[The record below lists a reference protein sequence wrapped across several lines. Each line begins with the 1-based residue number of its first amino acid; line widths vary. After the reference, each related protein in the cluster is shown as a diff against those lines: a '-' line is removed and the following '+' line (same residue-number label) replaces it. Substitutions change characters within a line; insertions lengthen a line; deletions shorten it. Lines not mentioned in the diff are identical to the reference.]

1 MKTPGQSINLTFNSV
16 GQGMNLKV
24 KAFGITK
31 DIVGEREINIKTDG
45 QSVAELRYELNTKY
59 PALLSLKS
67 LFIAVNNI
75 YAHEQTMLKESDE
88 IALIP
93 PVSGG

>member
-1 MKTPGQSINLTFNSV
+1 MAKYII
-16 GQGMNLKV
+16 

-31 DIVGEREINIKTDG
+31 DILGARETLFELDGETVGSLRKALKQRYPSLLEI
-45 QSVAELRYELNTKY
+45 R
-59 PALLSLKS
+59 SLM
-67 LFIAVNNI
+67 IAVNNN
-75 YAHEQTMLKESDE
+75 YAEDQLYLSDSDE

>member
-1 MKTPGQSINLTFNSV
+1 MEIINKY
-16 GQGMNLKV
+16 KV

-31 DIVGEREINIKTDG
+31 DLLGGREAIIETKGDTVGHLRL
-45 QSVAELRYELNTKY
+45 SLAEKY
-59 PALLSLKS
+59 PELSDLRS
-67 LFIAVNNI
+67 LYIAVNND
-75 YAHEQTMLKESDE
+75 YAGDEVILTDSDE

>member
-1 MKTPGQSINLTFNSV
+1 MAKYVL
-16 GQGMNLKV
+16 

-31 DIVGEREINIKTDG
+31 DILGARENVLEFEGSTVG
-45 QSVAELRYELNTKY
+45 SLRRALKDRY
-59 PALLSLKS
+59 PSLLTISSLM
-67 LFIAVNNI
+67 IAVNNA
-75 YAHEQTMLKESDE
+75 YAEDDVSISESDE

>member
-1 MKTPGQSINLTFNSV
+1 MKY
-16 GQGMNLKV
+16 KV

-31 DIVGEREINIKTDG
+31 DIVGGREYVVDMQGKTVRDLRNELESRHP
-45 QSVAELRYELNTKY
+45 QLRELR
-59 PALLSLKS
+59 S
-67 LFIAVNNI
+67 LFIAVNNN
-75 YAHEQTMLKESDE
+75 YAEDDTDLTESDE

>member
-1 MKTPGQSINLTFNSV
+1 
-16 GQGMNLKV
+16 MNKYKL

-31 DIVGEREINIKTDG
+31 DLLGGRETSIEING
-45 QSVAELRYELNTKY
+45 QTVGALRAALNERYPELLNLRS
-59 PALLSLKS
+59 LL
-67 LFIAVNNI
+67 IAVNDD
-75 YAHEQTMLKESDE
+75 YADEDVVLNPTDE

>member
-1 MKTPGQSINLTFNSV
+1 
-16 GQGMNLKV
+16 MNKYRI

-31 DIVGEREINIKTDG
+31 DLLGGRETFIETQG
-45 QSVAELRYELNTKY
+45 QTVADLRAALHSRFPELLGLR
-59 PALLSLKS
+59 S
-67 LFIAVNNI
+67 LFIAVNND
-75 YAHEQTMLKESDE
+75 YADDEILLKPSDE

>member
-1 MKTPGQSINLTFNSV
+1 
-16 GQGMNLKV
+16 MNKYRI

-31 DIVGEREINIKTDG
+31 DLLGGRETFIEIKGQTVADLRVALNERYPQLLG
-45 QSVAELRYELNTKY
+45 LR
-59 PALLSLKS
+59 S
-67 LFIAVNNI
+67 LFIAVNND
-75 YAHEQTMLKESDE
+75 YADENILLHPNDE

>member
-1 MKTPGQSINLTFNSV
+1 
-16 GQGMNLKV
+16 MNKYRV

-31 DIVGEREINIKTDG
+31 DLLGGREAFIETQG
-45 QSVAELRYELNTKY
+45 RTVADLRAALNARFPELMGLR
-59 PALLSLKS
+59 S
-67 LFIAVNNI
+67 LFIAVNND
-75 YAHEQTMLKESDE
+75 YADDDILLDASDE

>member
-1 MKTPGQSINLTFNSV
+1 
-16 GQGMNLKV
+16 MNKYRV

-31 DIVGEREINIKTDG
+31 DLLGGRETFIEIDG
-45 QSVAELRYELNTKY
+45 QTVADLRAALNERY
-59 PALLSLKS
+59 PQLLGLRSL
-67 LFIAVNNI
+67 LLAVNND
-75 YAHEQTMLKESDE
+75 YADDEIQLSLSDE

>member
-1 MKTPGQSINLTFNSV
+1 
-16 GQGMNLKV
+16 MNKYRV

-31 DIVGEREINIKTDG
+31 DLLGGRETFIEIDG
-45 QSVAELRYELNTKY
+45 QTVADLRAALNERY
-59 PALLSLKS
+59 PQLLGLRS
-67 LFIAVNNI
+67 LFIAVNND
-75 YAHEQTMLKESDE
+75 YADDEIQLSLSDE

>member
-1 MKTPGQSINLTFNSV
+1 MFDAMVT
-16 GQGMNLKV
+16 LKI

-31 DIVGEREINIKTDG
+31 DILGSRNVELTLTEDG
-45 QSVAELRYELNTKY
+45 TVSGLRKMLSEKY
-59 PALLSLKS
+59 PHMKGLKS
-67 LFIAVNNI
+67 LYIAVNNE
-75 YAHEQTMLKESDE
+75 YAEDSVVLTGEEE

>member
-1 MKTPGQSINLTFNSV
+1 MRYT
-16 GQGMNLKV
+16 V

-31 DIVGEREINIKTDG
+31 EMVGGKEIGLEVTTETVGGLRE
-45 QSVAELRYELNTKY
+45 ELIRNY
-59 PALLSLKS
+59 PQLVGLRSLL
-67 LFIAVNNI
+67 IAVNNAYTPDETQI
-75 YAHEQTMLKESDE
+75 FEHDE

>member
-1 MKTPGQSINLTFNSV
+1 
-16 GQGMNLKV
+16 MNKYRV

-31 DIVGEREINIKTDG
+31 DLLGGRETFVETEG
-45 QSVAELRYELNTKY
+45 QTVADLRAALNSRFPELLG
-59 PALLSLKS
+59 LKS
-67 LFIAVNNI
+67 LFIAVNND
-75 YAHEQTMLKESDE
+75 YAEDDIVLRSSDE